1 MMFVN
6 SVVNHLWQSTLFA
19 AAAAL
24 LALALRKNQA
34 RWRCRLWLA
43 ASIKFLIPF
52 SVLAGIGSQLG
63 WPSTRPVSA
72 GLSFLFEGVGQSF
85 APPVVHRAAVAASSP
100 AAAYIPALL
109 MILWL
114 CGFAAVILRWW
125 MNWRRVQA
133 AVLAAVPV
141 TEGRELRALRRIER
155 IAGVRGS
162 TRLRV
167 SQGPLEPGIFGI
179 FQAVLLWPAGISDHL
194 ADGQLE
200 AIMAHEVCH
209 VRRRDNLAAAL
220 HSVVESIFWFHP
232 LAWWL
237 GARLVDERERACDE
251 EVLRL
256 GSAPEVY
263 AESILKTCRL
273 YLEPAGMCMAGATG
287 SDLKKRIERIM
298 TRRTGRQLDFGRK
311 LLLAAAGIAAVA
323 GPIAFGVANAPAIRA
338 QSQPAAQAAAPAFEV
353 ASIKPNNS
361 DDHRVMFRMAPG
373 GRTEISDASAKMLIV
388 MSYNLK
394 PNQLSGGP
402 SWLDSTKYDISAK
415 APEGSDDPERSKLM
429 MQTLL
434 ADRFKLAIHRE
445 TKDMPIYELVVG
457 KNGPKLKASA
467 EAADQHKGM
476 FRIGRGQMDLT
487 SVSMADFADNLSRV
501 VGRNVYDKTGVAGT
515 YDIKLEWTP
524 DENESPMLKPHGDE
538 GASAPAADTTGPSLS
553 DALQEKLGLKMQAAK
568 GPVEIV
574 VIDHIEK
581 ASEN

>member
-34 RWRCRLWLA
+34 RWRGRLWLA

-52 SVLAGIGSQLG
+52 SLLAGIGSQLG
-63 WPSTRPVSA
+63 WRSTHPASA
-72 GLSFLFEGVGQSF
+72 GLSFIMEGVGRSF
-85 APPVVHRAAVAASSP
+85 APPVVHRAAITASSTT
-100 AAAYIPALL
+100 AAFIPALL
-109 MILWL
+109 PILWF
-114 CGFAAVILRWW
+114 CGFAAVIFRWW
-125 MNWRRVQA
+125 MNWRRVHA

-141 TEGRELRALRRIER
+141 TDGRELRAMRRIER
-155 IAGVRGS
+155 IAGA
-162 TRLRV
+162 LRPTALRA
-167 SQGPLEPGIFGI
+167 SQGPLEPGVFGI
-179 FQAVLLWPAGISDHL
+179 FRAVLLWPAGISDHL
-194 ADGQLE
+194 ADAQLE

-232 LAWWL
+232 LVWWL

-273 YLEPAGMCMAGATG
+273 YLEPARMCMAGVTG

-323 GPIAFGVANAPAIRA
+323 APIAFGVANAPAIRA
-338 QSQPAAQAAAPAFEV
+338 QSPAKTAAQAFEV
-353 ASIKPNNS
+353 ASVKPNNS
-361 DDHRVMFRMAPG
+361 DDHRVMFKMTPG
-373 GRTEISDASAKMLIV
+373 GRVEINNASAKMLIV

-402 SWLDSTKYDISAK
+402 SWLESAKYDITAT
-415 APEGSDDPERSKLM
+415 APEGPDDPERTNLM

-445 TKDMPIYELVVG
+445 TKEMPIYELVTG

-467 EAADQHKGM
+467 EAAGTHMGQ
-476 FRIGRGQMDLT
+476 FRIGHGQMDLT
-487 SVSMADFADNLSRV
+487 SVSIADFADNLSRI
-501 VGRNVYDKTGVAGT
+501 VGRNVYDKTGLTGT

-524 DENESPMLKPHGDE
+524 DENENPMLKPHTDGNE
-538 GASAPAADTTGPSLS
+538 GGTAPVAEAGPSLS
-553 DALQEKLGLKMQAAK
+553 DALQEKLGLKLQAAK

-581 ASEN
+581 ASDN

>member
-34 RWRCRLWLA
+34 RWRSRLWLA

-63 WPSTRPVSA
+63 WRSMRPASA
-72 GLSFLFEGVGQSF
+72 GLSFLIEEIGQSF
-85 APPVVHRAAVAASSP
+85 APPVVHRAAITASAT
-100 AAAYIPALL
+100 AAAFVPALL
-109 MILWL
+109 LPALFLIFWF
-114 CGFAAVILRWW
+114 CGFAAALFRWW
-125 MNWRRVQA
+125 MNWRRVQV
-133 AVLAAVPV
+133 AVLAAVHV
-141 TEGRELRALRRIER
+141 TDGRELRALRRIER
-155 IAGVRGS
+155 IAGVRS
-162 TRLRV
+162 PTSLRA

-194 ADGQLE
+194 ADAQLE

-220 HSVVESIFWFHP
+220 HCVVESVFWFHP
-232 LAWWL
+232 LVWWL

-273 YLEPAGMCMAGATG
+273 YLEPARMCMAGVTG

-323 GPIAFGVANAPAIRA
+323 GPIAFGVANAPAVRA

-361 DDHRVMFRMAPG
+361 DDHRMMFKMEPG
-373 GRTEISDASAKMLIV
+373 GRIEINNGSAKMLIV
-388 MSYNLK
+388 MAYNLK

-402 SWLDSTKYDISAK
+402 NWLDSAKYDITAK
-415 APEGSDDPERSKLM
+415 GRGTRRSGAVETDD
-429 MQTLL
+429 
-434 ADRFKLAIHRE
+434 ADI
-445 TKDMPIYELVVG
+445 
-457 KNGPKLKASA
+457 
-467 EAADQHKGM
+467 
-476 FRIGRGQMDLT
+476 IGRPLQ
-487 SVSMADFADNLSRV
+487 
-501 VGRNVYDKTGVAGT
+501 TG
-515 YDIKLEWTP
+515 D
-524 DENESPMLKPHGDE
+524 
-538 GASAPAADTTGPSLS
+538 PS
-553 DALQEKLGLKMQAAK
+553 
-568 GPVEIV
+568 
-574 VIDHIEK
+574 
-581 ASEN
+581 